1 MRARRITAAAASTR
15 TTRARRRTAP
25 PAARGPE
32 CARTVAV
39 HVIVVGAGEVGSYI
53 AHRLSREGHDMALV
67 DIDPERLREVEG
79 DLEVLTVTGSG
90 THPSILELAGVGRSE
105 LLVAVTSDDEVN
117 LVASLIA
124 KQRGVESSIVRIEAP
139 ELRGKEAARLRTVFG
154 ADLVIDPDQETAHEI
169 LELCENAG
177 AAEVAVMAQ
186 GEAIVIGARLSARA
200 PLVGR
205 SLSEI
210 AAEYEPDWEFLVG
223 SITRGDQTVIPR
235 ADHRLAADD
244 LVRVVCERRARN
256 RVSKLLGLSRGLPN
270 RVMLLGGG
278 RTAEILAR
286 QLARRGVDVVMV
298 ERDPARAR
306 QLAERLD
313 DALVLEGEITDA
325 DLLEE
330 ADVSRF
336 DVVAALTGEDHANIL
351 ACLYAKAAG
360 AGETIAVVHELALLS
375 LLGEAGVDV
384 VLSPRT
390 ATANGVMRFV
400 RGDVAAVA
408 TFLEGE
414 AEVLELEVGRDS
426 TADDT
431 QVKDLGLPK
440 GVLIGAI
447 VRDGKAHIA
456 RGRSRLRRRDHV
468 VVFAMPGS
476 VDEVSRLFG

>member
-1 MRARRITAAAASTR
+1 M
-15 TTRARRRTAP
+15 
-25 PAARGPE
+25 
-32 CARTVAV
+32 
-39 HVIVVGAGEVGSYI
+39 HVVVVGAGEVGSYI
-53 AHRLSREGHDMALV
+53 ADRLSREGHDVAVV
-67 DIDPERLREVEG
+67 DTEPERLREIEG
-79 DLEVLTVTGSG
+79 DLDVLTVTGSG
-90 THPSILELAGVGRSE
+90 THPSVLELAGIGRSE

-124 KQRGVESSIVRIEAP
+124 KQRGVASSIVRIEAP
-139 ELRGKEAARLRTVFG
+139 ELRGKDTAKLRTVFG

-169 LELCENAG
+169 LELCEYPG
-177 AAEVAVMAQ
+177 AAEVSAMAQ
-186 GEAIVIGARLSARA
+186 GEAIVIGARLSATA
-200 PLVGR
+200 PLAGR

-223 SITRGDQTVIPR
+223 SITRADQTIIPR

-286 QLARRGVDVVMV
+286 QLARRGVDVVV
-298 ERDPARAR
+298 IERDPARAR
-306 QLAERLD
+306 QLAEQLD
-313 DALVLEGEITDA
+313 DALVLHGEITDA

-330 ADVSRF
+330 ADVRRF
-336 DVVAALTGEDHANIL
+336 DVVAALSGEDHANIL
-351 ACLYAKAAG
+351 ACLYAKSAG
-360 AGETIAVVHELALLS
+360 AGETIAVVHKLALLS

-384 VLSPRT
+384 ILSPRT
-390 ATANGVMRFV
+390 ATANGVLRFV

-408 TFLEGE
+408 TFLEGDT
-414 AEVLELEVGRDS
+414 EVLELEVKRDS
-426 TADDT
+426 PADDT
-431 QVKDLGLPK
+431 RVQDLGLPK
-440 GVLIGAI
+440 DVLIGAI

-456 RGRSRLRRRDHV
+456 RGRSKLRRRDHV
-468 VVFAMPGS
+468 VAFAMPGS